1 MAKLE
6 GIAIEQGLFKKYSDQ
21 DEEFIPFYDSTPELR
36 EVRKTHLQ
44 KIERLENEQKQVA
57 LPLREKKTL
66 DFRGLT
72 YLAPLTTVGNIPFR
86 RICKNFGVDITCS
99 EMAMTAR

>member
-36 EVRKTHLQ
+36 EVRKT
-44 KIERLENEQKQVA
+44 IY
-57 LPLREKKTL
+57 KKSKDWRMSKNKL
-66 DFRGLT
+66 H
-72 YLAPLTTVGNIPFR
+72 YL
-86 RICKNFGVDITCS
+86 
-99 EMAMTAR
+99 